1 MKSGVVARGVRG
13 ILTRTLLSGAAVA
26 LAGAAMAADA
36 PTNKMDAEVLKHF
49 SAIVQ
54 MDSSDPPGN
63 EKPVA
68 DYLVNA
74 MKAEGIEVKT
84 FAVKG
89 QEHRPNVVARLKGS
103 GKKKPLL
110 LMGHTDTVNIDP
122 KKWKHGP
129 FSAHREGGHI
139 YGRGTV
145 DDKDNVVAALMTMLD
160 LKRRKVPLD
169 RDVIFLAESGEEGA
183 TQYGIEFMVNE
194 HFPEIEAE
202 YCLAEGG
209 NVSREGGK
217 IKFASVQTLEKIP
230 RAIALKSTGVAGHG
244 SIPLKSN
251 AIVHLSGA
259 VARIADWQAPIK
271 LNETTAAYFERLA
284 TLSTPENAARYRAIL
299 KPDSPEG
306 KAAFQYFL
314 EHEPRHASVLH
325 TSLSP
330 NMFNGGYRVNVIP
343 SEATATVDTRVVPDE
358 DPEWLLNEV
367 RKVVNDPSVEV
378 GWAPRNVRPA
388 GTSRL
393 NNEAFQTIEAAF
405 KKHYNTVV
413 LPTMSTGATDMAYL
427 RAKGIQCY
435 GVGVAIDEE
444 DGPLGYGIH
453 SDQERI
459 VESELYRF
467 VRWHID
473 ATEQIARAR

>member
-1 MKSGVVARGVRG
+1 MKTGTVARRSRG
-13 ILTRTLLSGAAVA
+13 ILISTLLGGAAIA
-26 LAGAAMAADA
+26 LSGGARAADTA
-36 PTNKMDAEVLKHF
+36 KMDAEVLNHF
-49 SAIVQ
+49 TKMVQ
-54 MDSSDPPGN
+54 FDTSDPPGN
-63 EKPVA
+63 EKPLS
-68 DYLVNA
+68 DYLVSA
-74 MKAEGIEVKT
+74 LKAEGIDVKV

-89 QEHRPNVVARLKGS
+89 QEHRPNVIARLKGN
-103 GKKKPLL
+103 GKKRPIL
-110 LMGHTDTVNIDP
+110 LMAHQDTVNVDP

-129 FSAHREGGHI
+129 FSAHREGGWI

-160 LKRRKVPLD
+160 LKRRNVPLD
-169 RDVIFLAESGEEGA
+169 RDVIFLAEAGEEGA
-183 TQYGIEFMVNE
+183 TQFGIEFIVNE
-194 HFPEIEAE
+194 HLKEIESE

-217 IKFASVQTLEKIP
+217 VKFAAVQTLEKIP
-230 RAIALKSTGVAGHG
+230 RAIALKSTGIAGHG
-244 SIPLKSN
+244 SIPLQSN
-251 AIVHLSGA
+251 SIVRLSAA
-259 VARIADWQAPIK
+259 VAKIADWQAPIR

-284 TLSTPENAARYRAIL
+284 TLSSPENAARYRAVL
-299 KPDSPEG
+299 KPDSPQG
-306 KAAFQYFL
+306 KAAFEYFL

-358 DPEWLLNEV
+358 DPDWLLNEV
-367 RKVVNDPSVEV
+367 RKVVNDPAVEV

-393 NNEAFQTIEAAF
+393 NNEAFQTVEAMF

-467 VRWHID
+467 VRFHID
-473 ATEQIARAR
+473 TVESLARAK

>member
-1 MKSGVVARGVRG
+1 MTSRFAARSLRA
-13 ILTRTLLSGAAVA
+13 ILFSSVCLMAGGA
-26 LAGAAMAADA
+26 LAADA

-49 SAIVQ
+49 TTIVQ
-54 MDSSDPPGN
+54 IDSSDPPGN

-68 DYLVNA
+68 DYLVSVL
-74 MKAEGIEVKT
+74 KAEGIEVKT

-89 QEHRPNVVARLKGS
+89 QEHRPNVVARLKGN
-103 GKKKPLL
+103 GKKRPLL
-110 LMGHTDTVNIDP
+110 LMGHTDTVNVDP

-129 FSAHREGGHI
+129 FSAHREGGYI

-160 LKRRKVPLD
+160 LKRRNVPLD
-169 RDVIFLAESGEEGA
+169 RDVIFLAEAGEEGA

-194 HFPEIEAE
+194 HLKEIEAE
-202 YCLAEGG
+202 YCFAEGG
-209 NVSREGGK
+209 NVSREAGK
-217 IKFASVQTLEKIP
+217 VKFASVQTLEKIP
-230 RAIALKSTGVAGHG
+230 RAISLKATGVAGHG

-251 AIVHLSGA
+251 AIARLSSA
-259 VARIADWQAPIK
+259 VAKVADWQAPIK

-284 TLSTPENAARYRAIL
+284 TLSSPEDAARYRAVL
-299 KPDSPEG
+299 KPESPEG

-343 SEATATVDTRVVPDE
+343 SEASATVDTRVIPDD
-358 DPEWLLNEV
+358 DPEALLNEV
-367 RKVVNDPSVEV
+367 RKVVNDPAVEV
-378 GWAPRNVRPA
+378 AWAPRNIRPA

-393 NNEAFQTIEAAF
+393 NTDAFQVIEATF
-405 KKHYNTVV
+405 KKHYQTIV

-467 VRWHID
+467 VRFHID
-473 ATEQIARAR
+473 AAEGLARAK

>member
-1 MKSGVVARGVRG
+1 MKSRRATQ
-13 ILTRTLLSGAAVA
+13 ILRSVLLASACA
-26 LAGAAMAADA
+26 LIGSASQAADTPA
-36 PTNKMDAEVLKHF
+36 NKMDAEVLKHF
-49 SAIVQ
+49 TTIVQ
-54 MDSSDPPGN
+54 FDTSDPPGN
-63 EKPVA
+63 EKPAA
-68 DYLVNA
+68 DYLVSVL
-74 MKAEGIEVKT
+74 KAEGIDVKT

-89 QEHRPNVVARLKGS
+89 QEHRPNVVARLKGT
-103 GKKKPLL
+103 GKKRPIL

-169 RDVIFLAESGEEGA
+169 RDVIFLAEAGEEGA
-183 TQYGIEFMVNE
+183 TQLGIEFMVNQ
-194 HFPEIEAE
+194 HLPEIEAE

-251 AIVHLSGA
+251 SIARLSAA
-259 VARIADWQAPIK
+259 VAKVADWQAPIK

-284 TLSTPENAARYRAIL
+284 TLSSPENAARYRAIL
-299 KPDSPEG
+299 KPETPEG

-330 NMFNGGYRVNVIP
+330 NVIDGGYRVNVIP

-367 RKVVNDPSVEV
+367 RKVVNDPAVDVS
-378 GWAPRNVRPA
+378 WAPRNIRPA

-393 NNEAFQTIEAAF
+393 NTDAFHVIEATF
-405 KKHYNTVV
+405 MKHYQTVV

-467 VRWHID
+467 VRFHID
-473 ATEQIARAR
+473 AVEGLARAK

>member
-1 MKSGVVARGVRG
+1 MKSRRATQILRSFLLASVCTVAG
-13 ILTRTLLSGAAVA
+13 GAI
-26 LAGAAMAADA
+26 AADT

-49 SAIVQ
+49 TTIVQ
-54 MDSSDPPGN
+54 FDTSDPPGN
-63 EKPVA
+63 EKPAA
-68 DYLVNA
+68 DYLVSV

-89 QEHRPNVVARLKGS
+89 QEHRPNVVARLKGT
-103 GKKKPLL
+103 GKKKPIL

-169 RDVIFLAESGEEGA
+169 RDVIFLAEAGEEGA
-183 TQYGIEFMVNE
+183 TQFGIEFMVNQ
-194 HFPEIEAE
+194 HLPEIEAE

-230 RAIALKSTGVAGHG
+230 RAIALKATGIAGHG
-244 SIPLKSN
+244 SIPLQSN
-251 AIVHLSGA
+251 SIARLSAA
-259 VARIADWQAPIK
+259 VAKVADWQAPIK

-284 TLSTPENAARYRAIL
+284 TLSGPEAAARYRAIL
-299 KPDSPEG
+299 KPDSPAG
-306 KAAFQYFL
+306 QAAFKYFL

-330 NMFNGGYRVNVIP
+330 NMFSGGYRVNVIP

-367 RKVVNDPSVEV
+367 RKVVNDPAVEV
-378 GWAPRNVRPA
+378 GWAPRNIRPA

-393 NNEAFQTIEAAF
+393 NNEAFQVIEATF
-405 KKHYNTVV
+405 KKHYQTVV

-467 VRWHID
+467 VKFHIE
-473 ATEQIARAR
+473 AVESLARAK